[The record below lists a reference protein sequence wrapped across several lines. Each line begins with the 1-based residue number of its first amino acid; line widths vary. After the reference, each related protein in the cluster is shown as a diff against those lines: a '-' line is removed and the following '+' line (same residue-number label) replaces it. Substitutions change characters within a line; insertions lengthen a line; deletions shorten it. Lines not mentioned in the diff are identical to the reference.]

1 MALDQVDVDEIVE
14 VKVEKEMSFFEHLE
28 ALRWHI
34 IRALIAVASIATF
47 VFFRKI
53 LYSRLLYLVREIRIF
68 ILTGYFALLVK

>member
-47 VFFRKI
+47 VFFSERFCIQDYCIWTEK
-53 LYSRLLYLVREIRIF
+53 SGFLYLQV
-68 ILTGYFALLVK
+68 ILLFW